1 MTTQDFSTWAE
12 YYSSILVIRS
22 GSQKVASG
30 HSISSML
37 GNPIDEGLLLFL
49 QVLSLPL
56 DFIEATDDVRPIIE
70 AGEASA
76 KTLHREP

>member
-1 MTTQDFSTWAE
+1 
-12 YYSSILVIRS
+12 
-22 GSQKVASG
+22 
-30 HSISSML
+30 ML
-37 GNPIDEGLLLFL
+37 GNPINEGLLLFL